1 MDSLL
6 ITTADEK
13 NQIRKLYDISEA
25 QIKESVELI
34 KAWIAK
40 QPHLPQNLTDDCI
53 EKVLLRNK
61 YRVERTKQKLD
72 NYYSLRGHNRDLI
85 RGFENVVPSEHVST
99 YLPMPKLTPKLER
112 IIIMKILKPEAELY
126 DIMEVIK
133 NNLATTEL
141 LFKYDDSVGVRY
153 LYDFQGFT
161 LRHMAR
167 MNPVPIIKQIS
178 MIEKGYSCR
187 MLGVDLIM
195 ALLKLLLRPKIYERV
210 KIHPDLESVYEVMPR
225 DCLPSEY
232 GGTYSTIPKL
242 TKMWDKA
249 IRDHR
254 QFFVDN
260 FNNISL
266 EHLRPLEVPDSG
278 AYGVHGTFKNLTL
291 D

>member
-6 ITTADEK
+6 ITTAEEK
-13 NQIRKLYDISEA
+13 NQILKLYNIGEA
-25 QIKESVELI
+25 EIKEDVNLI
-34 KAWIAK
+34 KAWIVK
-40 QPHLPQNLTDDCI
+40 QPHLPQNLSDDCI

-61 YRVERTKQKLD
+61 CRVERTKQKLD

-85 RGFENVVPSEHVST
+85 RDFENVVPSEHVST

-112 IIIMKILKPEAELY
+112 ILIMKILKPEAELY

-133 NNLATTEL
+133 INLATTEL

-187 MLGVDLIM
+187 MLGVDLVNFPSFASKIM
-195 ALLKLLLRPKIYERV
+195 ALLKMLLRPKIYERV
-210 KIHPDLESVYEVMPR
+210 KIHPNLESVYEVMPK

-242 TKMWDKA
+242 T
-249 IRDHR
+249 IY
-254 QFFVDN
+254 F
-260 FNNISL
+260 
-266 EHLRPLEVPDSG
+266 
-278 AYGVHGTFKNLTL
+278 
-291 D
+291 